1 MATKISDDVKSYTL
15 DELMSDATPCSIWT
29 RERCSA
35 MMGDRE
41 TVTAVDVLTCAD
53 LSDFEAIYQAA
64 RMMSPNQKS
73 IAARALSDEAQ
84 ASAAVADAAACA
96 AAASGDA
103 NAASDAAF
111 SAAAAAN
118 ADAANA
124 ANAADAAAAYAIG
137 YDAYAAADAASARS
151 MRASREIFLAVC
163 AEVTT

>member
-1 MATKISDDVKSYTL
+1 MKSYTL
-15 DELMSDATPCSIWT
+15 DELMFDATPCAEWT

-53 LSDFEAIYQAA
+53 LSDTDAIYQAS
-64 RMMSPNQKS
+64 RMMSPAQRAV
-73 IAARALSDEAQ
+73 AAWVHADEAQ
-84 ASAAVADAAACA
+84 ASADASAAAGAARAAGAAFAAAAAAAAADAA
-96 AAASGDA
+96 
-103 NAASDAAF
+103 
-111 SAAAAAN
+111 AAAAAN